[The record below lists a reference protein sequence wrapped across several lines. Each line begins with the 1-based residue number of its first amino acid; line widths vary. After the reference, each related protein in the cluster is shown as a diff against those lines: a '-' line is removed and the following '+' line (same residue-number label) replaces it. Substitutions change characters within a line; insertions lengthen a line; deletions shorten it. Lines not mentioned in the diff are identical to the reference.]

1 MLQDRISRGKPL
13 RWVAGVLERSGDL
26 VALGGGMIG
35 IMLILAVVLVGLHER
50 QTSFRAIAPAEQGEN
65 AR

>member
-1 MLQDRISRGKPL
+1 MFQDRKSRGKPL

-35 IMLILAVVLVGLHER
+35 IALILAVVLIGVHER
-50 QTSFRAIAPAEQGEN
+50 QTSFRAMAPAGQGEN

>member
-1 MLQDRISRGKPL
+1 MVQHRIPRGKPL

-35 IMLILAVVLVGLHER
+35 IALILAVVLVGVHQR
-50 QTSFRAIAPAEQGEN
+50 QTSFRVMAPAEQGEN